1 MLLLTSDPKPVPLS
15 GVSQLASQCA
25 TRKQRPCVVLS
36 GVWRRSGSTVR
47 ERRGG
52 GEARVQA
59 GRDGWRKSGR
69 CDVRDKKSIGPAER
83 EGVAS
88 SGVWRAIKTFRFRT
102 GSGGG
107 VGVPAA
113 GGQEVSR
120 KSCEEAHW
128 CSEGGREVS
137 WHRRWRQVIG

>member
-1 MLLLTSDPKPVPLS
+1 MLLLTSGPKLVPVS

-36 GVWRRSGSTVR
+36 GVWWRSGSTVR

-69 CDVRDKKSIGPAER
+69 CDVPDKKSMGPAER

-102 GSGGG
+102 GSGGRRS
-107 VGVPAA
+107 ARSWRA
-113 GGQEVSR
+113 GGLQEEL
-120 KSCEEAHW
+120 C
-128 CSEGGREVS
+128 GGALVK
-137 WHRRWRQVIG
+137 RRRS